1 MKKVFALLLCLV
13 MILCAVPSC
22 AKTADDDK
30 GATLNVYMAS
40 ELFSFDPATAYVD
53 DAATQILGLIYEP
66 LFTFD
71 QNGKR
76 VNGCC
81 KSTRIVDDEDKGIHY
96 IEFNLYDT
104 CWSDGIALQA
114 SHFVYAFKRIMEP
127 ESHSEAVPL
136 LMELKNAEAV
146 RSGDATIDDLGVYD
160 VGTGTLRCEFDHK
173 IDYERFMDY
182 MASPLLVPLR
192 EDAIRKVVNWSTN
205 ATIVVTNG
213 PFTLRSF
220 DYGIQMTLERNA
232 YYRRDI
238 ERDGVK
244 KYVTPYRIV
253 FHYDT
258 APEDAVNQLA
268 ESTIL
273 VDGKYPLTA
282 RTSTEMKT
290 IDTMTEMALVFNT
303 NKETYASADV
313 RYALSLALDRNKIA
327 STIGG
332 TPATGLITKG
342 VWETNRAGKTMFAD
356 VSGEVIPAA
365 GDASQAKSLLG
376 GKSGS
381 ITVTYKANPED
392 EAVFQYVK
400 GVWEGMGF
408 SVKGDPISFN
418 ANYKDIVNDY
428 DIYNDAF
435 LDRYQSGDFDVIMI
449 DYQMLT
455 TDAFPNLAHFA
466 LKFAGGAMDLSVT
479 SDEFELAPHISG
491 YNSEAYNK
499 LIDDAFAETDPAK
512 RAEILHNAEK
522 TLLRDAPI
530 APLAVYKTGYNTSKE
545 LTGLKSDVFG
555 NLLFKKSSRKG
566 YYEKEAAEEAAAAAA
581 EAQG

>member
-104 CWSDGIALQA
+104 CWNDGIALQA

-136 LMELKNAEAV
+136 LMDLKNAEAV

-160 VGTGTLRCEFDHK
+160 VGTSTLRCEFDHK

-192 EDAIRKVVNWSTN
+192 EDAIRKVKDWSTN

-213 PFTLRSF
+213 PFTIRSF
-220 DYGIQMTLERNA
+220 DYGVQMTLERNA

-244 KYVTPYRIV
+244 KYVTPYRIT
-253 FHYDT
+253 FHFDVT
-258 APEDAVNQLA
+258 PEDAVNQLA
-268 ESTIL
+268 DSTIL

-282 RTSTEMKT
+282 RTTTEMKT
-290 IDTMTEMALVFNT
+290 IDTMTEMALIFNT
-303 NKETYASADV
+303 KKDALADADV

-342 VWETNRAGKTMFAD
+342 VWETNRSGKTMFAD

-365 GDASQAKSLLG
+365 GDASQAKSLLA
-376 GKSGS
+376 GKTGS
-381 ITVTYKANPED
+381 ITVMYKANPED

-408 SVKGDPISFN
+408 TVKGKAVAYDSTKKYI
-418 ANYKDIVNDY
+418 DNDY
-428 DIYNDAF
+428 DVYQDAF
-435 LDRYQSGDFDVIMI
+435 IDDYQSGNFDVIMI

-455 TDAFPNLAHFA
+455 TDAFPNLAQFA

-479 SDEFELAPHISG
+479 SDEFELVPHISG

-499 LIDDAFAETDPAK
+499 LIDDAFAETDAAK

-522 TLLRDAPI
+522 ALLRDAPI
-530 APLAVYKTGYNTSKE
+530 APLAVYKVGYNTSKE
-545 LTGLKSDVFG
+545 LTGLKTDVFG

-566 YYEKEAAEEAAAAAA
+566 YYEKEAAAAAAA